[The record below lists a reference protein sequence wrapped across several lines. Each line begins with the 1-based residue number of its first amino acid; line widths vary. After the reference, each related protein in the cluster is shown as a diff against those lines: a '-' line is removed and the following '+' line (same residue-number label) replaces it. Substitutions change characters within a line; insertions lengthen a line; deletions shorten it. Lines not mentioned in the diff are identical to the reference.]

1 MAAQVM
7 LKHHQDIPEVHAD
20 EILEALEK
28 NVAWQQELFGKEGCL
43 SRLFALIY
51 QASEPAVEPE
61 SLRSMI
67 QFRLAEGI
75 QGLVHCRPCS
85 FFFWLCFVWST
96 GAGRALPFWTGI
108 LCSKQ
113 WRSMNWQLFFLFV
126 PFCLGFRV

>member
-1 MAAQVM
+1 MAART
-7 LKHHQDIPEVHAD
+7 LC
-20 EILEALEK
+20 
-28 NVAWQQELFGKEGCL
+28 KEGCL

-85 FFFWLCFVWST
+85 FFFL
-96 GAGRALPFWTGI
+96 AL
-108 LCSKQ
+108 LRLEH
-113 WRSMNWQLFFLFV
+113 WRRQSPTVLDRDPVLETVAFHELAVVFSLRPFLF
-126 PFCLGFRV
+126 RV